1 MSFELDTDVILT
13 SDVQE
18 HHLRAG
24 DVGTVVE
31 HHRVPAIA
39 GGHSVKFF
47 DMIGNTVAVVT
58 VPANALRLPTPTDRR
73 PQHPGRGRHGNP
85 GFGALINEPRRKR
98 FLWIAS
104 SSSSRSLAKRPSRSR
119 TTGPLGPHKADI
131 GARDDRRRQGTPPC
145 SA

>member
-1 MSFELDTDVILT
+1 MILT
-13 SDVQE
+13 SDVEE

-31 HHRVPAIA
+31 RHRVPGIA

-73 PQHPGRGRHGNP
+73 PQHPRRGRDGNP
-85 GFGALINEPRRKR
+85 GFGALISDRPMGSARVPARGDWAAADQKTASDVIRGQPRRKR
-98 FLWIAS
+98 NL
-104 SSSSRSLAKRPSRSR
+104 SRHSPR
-119 TTGPLGPHKADI
+119 I
-131 GARDDRRRQGTPPC
+131 
-145 SA
+145 